1 VKRIIYLAAIV
12 PKVGE
17 SHADAMPGPLI
28 EALLKTA
35 EGGGYMHTDPVQ
47 LAAGVGNDFDSWE
60 FAYECALK
68 LPHHSAISFT
78 GNSTQ
83 AAYETVPVSYILTEK
98 DLVLSPGKFARP
110 RSLLG

>member
-68 LPHHSAISFT
+68 LPHHSAIS
-78 GNSTQ
+78 
-83 AAYETVPVSYILTEK
+83 VPVSYILTEK